1 MYVPFSIV
9 YFIAFCICKFAKSL
23 NVNSPNHLTKICQI
37 TYRDKSGL
45 ECDAVIRLK
54 NGAFGLVEVKL
65 GGDHLIEEGA
75 ANLRKLGAKI
85 DTTKMKES
93 SFLMVLTAVG
103 KYAYRRNDGVYVVPV
118 GTLRD

>member
-1 MYVPFSIV
+1 MYVSFSI
-9 YFIAFCICKFAKSL
+9 YILSLFAF
-23 NVNSPNHLTKICQI
+23 VNSPNHLTKTRQI

-85 DTTKMKES
+85 DTTKMKEP